1 MENQIR
7 LTARGACLSKAS
19 VITGPEKLFY
29 ANRSLR
35 ERAHIFTLPMARKG
49 RSFSL
54 ILYLVFETVMLFV
67 DFVMSLK

>member
-35 ERAHIFTLPMARKG
+35 ERGHIFTLPMARKG

-54 ILYLVFETVMLFV
+54 ILYLFETVMLFV
-67 DFVMSLK
+67 DFVMSLS